1 MRRLAVL
8 VAAAALAGPA
18 AATTPST
25 PTVRPLSLDPVVVM
39 GRSFQPLERVKVT
52 VATADGQWARR
63 IVATARGSFTVRFP
77 DVTMEVH
84 CGFSG
89 SISAVGSKG
98 SRAAWKVPP
107 MECPP
112 PLEVQ

>member
-1 MRRLAVL
+1 ML

-18 AATTPST
+18 AATTSSPAT
-25 PTVRPLSLDPVVVM
+25 IRPLSLDPVVVA
-39 GRSFQPLERVKVT
+39 GRSFQPQERVKVT
-52 VATADGQWARR
+52 VATADGRWVRR
-63 IVATARGSFTVRFP
+63 VVATVRGAFTVRFP
-77 DVTMEVH
+77 DVTMDVH

-89 SISAVGSKG
+89 SISAVGSSG

-112 PLEVQ
+112 PLGVQ